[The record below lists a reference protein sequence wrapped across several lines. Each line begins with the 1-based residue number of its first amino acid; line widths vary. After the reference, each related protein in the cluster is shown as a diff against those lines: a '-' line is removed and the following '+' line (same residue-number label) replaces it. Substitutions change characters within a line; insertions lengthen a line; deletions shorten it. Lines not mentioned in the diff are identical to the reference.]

1 MPKKQQNG
9 PRTRGTGSIF
19 KRPNSRFLYISYYDA
34 NGKQLEESTKSESLE
49 RAEELLRIRLEE
61 VRHAVPV
68 EQTRKLKYEDIK
80 ELLIT
85 EYQNNHVK
93 LISRIKRPDGKPYV
107 YGFDYLDKFFG
118 RMLVKN
124 INSQTL
130 RKFVAE
136 LQSGKLQAE
145 RKAVPKKGKTGQ
157 TKNKASDA
165 TVNRILAVLSRMMNI
180 AHDDGLIQAV
190 PKFPKLK
197 EKNVRTGFV
206 ESERFK
212 EVLENLPEELRPL
225 IVFLYHTG
233 CRVGA
238 AQQITWDMVN
248 QDATLLTLPGEIV
261 KNAEPITL
269 PVPSELTA
277 IWRKQFRKN
286 GQPVFVA
293 TNIRK
298 AWDAATTKA
307 KCPTLLIHDLRRS
320 GVRNLILAGVPQV
333 TAMKIS
339 GHKTDSVFRRY
350 AIVAP
355 AQLVDAMKAVEAKYG
370 SFLQS

>member
-136 LQSGKLQAE
+136 LQSGKLQA
-145 RKAVPKKGKTGQ
+145 
-157 TKNKASDA
+157 
-165 TVNRILAVLSRMMNI
+165 
-180 AHDDGLIQAV
+180 
-190 PKFPKLK
+190 
-197 EKNVRTGFV
+197 
-206 ESERFK
+206 
-212 EVLENLPEELRPL
+212 
-225 IVFLYHTG
+225 
-233 CRVGA
+233 
-238 AQQITWDMVN
+238 
-248 QDATLLTLPGEIV
+248 
-261 KNAEPITL
+261 
-269 PVPSELTA
+269 
-277 IWRKQFRKN
+277 
-286 GQPVFVA
+286 
-293 TNIRK
+293 
-298 AWDAATTKA
+298 
-307 KCPTLLIHDLRRS
+307 
-320 GVRNLILAGVPQV
+320 
-333 TAMKIS
+333 
-339 GHKTDSVFRRY
+339 
-350 AIVAP
+350 
-355 AQLVDAMKAVEAKYG
+355 
-370 SFLQS
+370 